1 MKTKIY
7 KRGIRKFILTAL
19 VICTFAALAM
29 ALAPDARAAQA
40 PGFTGR
46 WWSVDIDGSNQKLL
60 ITPAGD
66 EYRLK
71 LFDDGA
77 SICGLGPDGK
87 PLYPAIGKGKGNA
100 AGNVLHAEFK
110 FWCLTNPKTFWG
122 TATVDFLYDPATDT
136 LNDQWVVWYRIVG
149 K

>member
-1 MKTKIY
+1 MKTQIY
-7 KRGIRKFILTAL
+7 RRGLMIIMIVLL
-19 VICTFAALAM
+19 VAALAM
-29 ALAPDARAAQA
+29 VLTPGARAAPA

-87 PLYPAIGKGKGNA
+87 PLYPALGKGKGNA

-110 FWCLTNPKTFWG
+110 FWCLTTPKTFWG

-136 LNDQWVVWYRIVG
+136 LFDQWVIWYRVG
-149 K
+149 GK

>member
-7 KRGIRKFILTAL
+7 RRRLMIIMIVLL
-19 VICTFAALAM
+19 VAALAI

-87 PLYPAIGKGKGNA
+87 PLYPALGKGKGNA

-110 FWCLTNPKTFWG
+110 FWCLTKPKTFWG
-122 TATVDFLYDPATDT
+122 PAAVDYLYDPATDT
-136 LNDQWVVWYRIVG
+136 LYDQWVVWYRIVG

>member
-7 KRGIRKFILTAL
+7 RRGLMIIMIVML
-19 VICTFAALAM
+19 VAALAM
-29 ALAPDARAAQA
+29 ALAPHARAAQA

-87 PLYPAIGKGKGNA
+87 PLYPALGKGKGNA

-110 FWCLTNPKTFWG
+110 LWCLTHPKTFWG
-122 TATVDFLYDPATDT
+122 TAAGDYLYDPATDT
-136 LNDQWVVWYRIVG
+136 LNDQWVVWYRIVS